1 MSDERD
7 DEYLWDRGGPEDA
20 DVARL
25 EALLTPLR
33 HGGPLPPLPE
43 RAVPPATMRQAQVHA
58 RVSWMVGGTLAAA
71 AAVLLGLGLWVA
83 SGALR
88 GGWDVIATAGHPVVD
103 GVSLAGEGRLR
114 RGGSLVTDER
124 SRARIH
130 VGRIGQVD
138 VEPGSR
144 VALVAAGA
152 REHRLSLDLGT
163 IHARIWAPPRFFF
176 VNTPSAEAI
185 DLGCAFT
192 LRVDERGTGLLH
204 VTHGWVQF
212 AYDGREAFIPQGAVG
227 ATRPGFGPGT
237 PRYADAPGV
246 FASALELLDFGD
258 VKDSGRAAAFEQVM
272 SSARPRDALTLWHLL
287 SRGTAEERARVY
299 DRLVSLAPPPA
310 RATRE
315 AVLAG
320 DRRALMAWWDSL
332 DLEGTSFW
340 SRLRSRF

>member
-1 MSDERD
+1 MMDEHD
-7 DEYLWDRGGPEDA
+7 DRYLWDGSGREDP

-25 EALLTPLR
+25 EALLRPLGHR
-33 HGGPLPPLPE
+33 RPLADLPRRDLPVVAPHRR
-43 RAVPPATMRQAQVHA
+43 RASAFAVVRT
-58 RVSWMVGGTLAAA
+58 TLAAA
-71 AAVLLGLGLWVA
+71 AALMLGFGLWFA
-83 SGALR
+83 SSAFR
-88 GGWDVIATAGHPVVD
+88 EGWDVITLDGQPVVD
-103 GVSLAGEGRLR
+103 GVSVAGEGLLR
-114 RGGSLVTDER
+114 RGGSLVTDAN

-130 VGRIGQVD
+130 VGQIGRVD

-144 VALVAAGA
+144 LALVAAGA
-152 REHRLSLDLGT
+152 REHRLSLEAGT

-192 LRVDERGTGLLH
+192 LHVDGDGAGLLR

-237 PRYADAPGV
+237 PRFEDAPPP
-246 FASALELLDFGD
+246 FTSALDVLDFD
-258 VKDSGRAAAFEQVM
+258 DAHAADRAAAFEQVL

-287 SRGTAEERARVY
+287 SRGSIDERGRVY
-299 DRLVSLAPPPA
+299 DRLVTLAPPPS
-310 RATRE
+310 RVTRD
-315 AVLAG
+315 AVLGG
-320 DRRALMAWWDSL
+320 DRDALMAWWDSFAF
-332 DLEGTSFW
+332 EGTSFW

>member
-1 MSDERD
+1 MTDQRD
-7 DEYLWDRGGPEDA
+7 DSYLWDRSGPEDPE
-20 DVARL
+20 VARL
-25 EALLTPLR
+25 EILLKPLA
-33 HGGPLPPLPE
+33 HGRSLDPLPA
-43 RAVPPATMRQAQVHA
+43 RTPAAQPA
-58 RVSWMVGGTLAAA
+58 RNTRRGRIIALGAGTLAAA
-71 AAVLLGLGLWVA
+71 AALVLGFGLWFA
-83 SGALR
+83 SSALR
-88 GGWDVIATAGHPVVD
+88 GGWDVITIAGQPVVN
-103 GVSLAGEGRLR
+103 GVSMGEQAMLP

-130 VGRIGQVD
+130 VGQIGRVD

-144 VALVAAGA
+144 LALVAAGA
-152 REHRLSLDLGT
+152 REHRLSLEQGT

-192 LRVDERGTGLLH
+192 LHVDATGGGLMR

-237 PRYADAPGV
+237 PRFEDAPPS
-246 FASALELLDFGD
+246 FSAALDLLDFGD
-258 VKDSGRAAAFEQVM
+258 PRSAERPAMLEQVLA
-272 SSARPRDALTLWHLL
+272 SARPRDALTLWHLL
-287 SRGTAEERARVY
+287 SRGAADERTRVFE
-299 DRLVSLAPPPA
+299 RLAVLAPPPA
-310 RATRE
+310 GVTRE

-320 DRRALMAWWDSL
+320 DRRALVAWWEHFGF
-332 DLEGTSFW
+332 EGTSFW

>member
-1 MSDERD
+1 
-7 DEYLWDRGGPEDA
+7 LWDRGGAEDA

-25 EALLTPLR
+25 EALLTPLGHR
-33 HGGPLPPLPE
+33 GTLPPLPK
-43 RAVPPATMRQAQVHA
+43 RAVLLTTMRQAPGPA
-58 RVSWMVGGTLAAA
+58 RVFWLVSGTAAA
-71 AAVLLGLGLWVA
+71 AAAFVLGLGLWVA
-83 SGALR
+83 SGAVR
-88 GGWDVIATAGHPVVD
+88 GGWDVVATAGQPVVN

-114 RGGSLVTDER
+114 RGGSLVTDDR

-130 VGRIGQVD
+130 VGQIGQVD

-144 VALVAAGA
+144 LALVTAGA
-152 REHRLSLDLGT
+152 REHRLSLDAGT

-192 LRVDERGTGLLH
+192 LHVDERGTGLLH

-212 AYDGREAFIPQGAVG
+212 AHDGREAFIPQGAIG

-246 FASALELLDFGD
+246 FASALDLLDFGGAQN
-258 VKDSGRAAAFEQVM
+258 SGRAAALEQVI

-287 SRGTAEERARVY
+287 SRGTGEERARVY
-299 DRLVSLAPPPA
+299 DRLASLAPPPA
-310 RATRE
+310 RATRD

-320 DRRALMAWWDSL
+320 DRQALMAWWDSL